1 MPLTALT
8 AYQALDL
15 LKVEAGKTIFITG
28 GTGGSGALAI
38 PLAKARGLRV
48 VTNGRATHKDRLMAL
63 GVDKFIDYQTEDF
76 VDVLSDVDYVI
87 DTLGGDDTMKLFKIL
102 KNGGAMVSLNAMPNK
117 VFAKRMGM
125 SAFKQFLFG
134 LVGRK
139 YDKVASQNN
148 QRYDFIFAQSSGKDL
163 ADVSRI
169 LIEGQVPVS
178 IDTIYDFKDINQA
191 IDKLKNGYS
200 KGKSVLRVNNQL

>member
-48 VTNGRATHKDRLMAL
+48 VTNGRAPHKDRLMAL

-87 DTLGGDDTMKLFKIL
+87 DTLGGEDTMKLFKIL

-139 YDKVASQNN
+139 YDKVAS
-148 QRYDFIFAQSSGKDL
+148 
-163 ADVSRI
+163 
-169 LIEGQVPVS
+169 
-178 IDTIYDFKDINQA
+178 
-191 IDKLKNGYS
+191 
-200 KGKSVLRVNNQL
+200 

>member
-1 MPLTALT
+1 
-8 AYQALDL
+8 
-15 LKVEAGKTIFITG
+15 
-28 GTGGSGALAI
+28 
-38 PLAKARGLRV
+38 
-48 VTNGRATHKDRLMAL
+48 
-63 GVDKFIDYQTEDF
+63 
-76 VDVLSDVDYVI
+76 
-87 DTLGGDDTMKLFKIL
+87 
-102 KNGGAMVSLNAMPNK
+102 MVSLNAMPNK

-169 LIEGQVPVS
+169 LIEGQVPVT
-178 IDTIYDFKDINQA
+178 IDTIYDFKNINQVIA
-191 IDKLKNGYS
+191 KLKNGHS
-200 KGKSVLRVNNQL
+200 KGKSVLRVNN

>member
-38 PLAKARGLRV
+38 PLAKAHVLRV

-87 DTLGGDDTMKLFKIL
+87 DTLGGEDTMKLFKIL

-169 LIEGQVPVS
+169 LIEGQVPVT
-178 IDTIYDFKDINQA
+178 IDTIYDFKNINQVIA
-191 IDKLKNGYS
+191 KLKNGHS
-200 KGKSVLRVNNQL
+200 KGKSVLRVNN